1 MENKTEPY
9 QQKEKSK
16 KMMFDVILFFYQ
28 LESML
33 KNHSSMLSEKIAE
46 GDLISSSIAFN
57 NALILSNLKRILKE
71 NPEFE
76 SYSNS
81 EEFQEKLKTELPN
94 EMTRTV
100 VNILLELLSEEDKE
114 EATKVFKK
122 RNN

>member
-81 EEFQEKLKTELPN
+81 EEFQEKLKNMLSAFQTN
-94 EMTRTV
+94 E
-100 VNILLELLSEEDKE
+100 SSF
-114 EATKVFKK
+114 ATNKSDL
-122 RNN
+122 N